1 MTIFSTIRYAVVVT
15 ASGAALSA
23 LAVIAASSQQMPPD
37 GHALFN
43 ANCATCH
50 GADGSGSARHNPAEL
65 GFDLPLPNFA
75 DCSFASRE
83 ADADWSSIIHKGGPV
98 RSFPR
103 VMPAFGDAL
112 NDDEI
117 DAIIGY
123 IRTFCTDA
131 RWVRG
136 EFNFPRGLFTEK
148 AFPEDEVVWSNAINT
163 SGPTAI
169 TSQITFEKRFG
180 PKGQLELVLPFSVL
194 DGGPGIGTQAGIG
207 DFEVEWKQNL
217 LANVDSGTIISLMG
231 ASILPTGNA
240 RRGLGNGTLAFET
253 HVLFAQALP
262 EDFVFQ
268 GQVFAGFP
276 LRKGRAQELAWNLNI
291 GKTFAEDEGWGRAWT
306 PMLEVLGS
314 HEFASGAKT
323 DWDIVPQLQVSL
335 SRRQHIL
342 FDAGARIPL
351 TNASV
356 RNTQFLFYFVWDWY
370 DAGLFEGWR

>member
-1 MTIFSTIRYAVVVT
+1 MTIFSTIRYAVLLA

-23 LAVIAASSQQMPPD
+23 LAVVAAASQQMTPD
-37 GHALFN
+37 GQALFN

-50 GADGSGSARHNPAEL
+50 GADGSGSARHKPAEL
-65 GFDLPLPNFA
+65 GFDLPLPDFS
-75 DCSFASRE
+75 DCSFANRE

-103 VMPAFGDAL
+103 IMPAFGEAL
-112 NDDEI
+112 SDDEI
-117 DAIIGY
+117 DSIIGY
-123 IRTFCTDA
+123 VRTFCTDS

-163 SGPTAI
+163 NGPTAI
-169 TSQITFEKRFG
+169 TSLVTFEKRFG
-180 PKGQLELVLPFSVL
+180 PRGQLEVVLPFSIL
-194 DGGPGIGTQAGIG
+194 DGGPGTGTQAGFG
-207 DFEVEWKQNL
+207 DLELEWKQNV

-231 ASILPTGNA
+231 ASILPTGNT

-276 LRKGRAQELAWNLNI
+276 LRKDRAQELAWNLNI

-342 FDAGARIPL
+342 MDFGARIPL

>member
-1 MTIFSTIRYAVVVT
+1 
-15 ASGAALSA
+15 
-23 LAVIAASSQQMPPD
+23 
-37 GHALFN
+37 
-43 ANCATCH
+43 
-50 GADGSGSARHNPAEL
+50 
-65 GFDLPLPNFA
+65 
-75 DCSFASRE
+75 
-83 ADADWSSIIHKGGPV
+83 V

-194 DGGPGIGTQAGIG
+194 DGGPGIGTQAGVG

-231 ASILPTGNA
+231 ASIVPTGNK
-240 RRGLGNGTLAFET
+240 RRGLGSGSLAFET
-253 HVLFAQALP
+253 HVLFAQTLP
-262 EDFVFQ
+262 ADFIFQ
-268 GQVFAGFP
+268 GQVFAAFP
-276 LRKGRAQELAWNLNI
+276 LKSDLTQEVAWNLNI

-306 PMLEVLGS
+306 PMLEILGS
-314 HEFASGAKT
+314 REMASGAKT
-323 DWDIVPQLQVSL
+323 EWDLVPQLQVSL